1 MKGIKSP
8 VHLLLREEQAMADL
22 LSILTIEVERL
33 PDFATCMESLVL
45 LWIYMGAEL
54 ESNRIKRH
62 R

>member
-8 VHLLLREEQAMADL
+8 VHLLLGEEQAMAVL

-33 PDFATCMESLVL
+33 PDFATCMESLVVF
-45 LWIYMGAEL
+45 WIYMCAGL
-54 ESNRIKRH
+54 EFNRIKHH